1 MRSSARESVGGRN
14 PDTLSVVSVITAGL
28 DNRLSGQMEASS
40 LGGPL
45 FFLYTTS
52 YIYLE
57 LTGAPAL
64 PLILLFP
71 PTRHQGVHIL
81 RGGWCNLMSSPV
93 GTTPHPFRWN
103 SGKRVLTQG
112 QTLCYLATSYLFHEN
127 CIHIQ
132 RIVFFFLFWDWV
144 CKGKWMLVEF

>member
-1 MRSSARESVGGRN
+1 MRSNARESVGGRN

-64 PLILLFP
+64 PLILLFHP
-71 PTRHQGVHIL
+71 QGTRVYTF
-81 RGGWCNLMSSPV
+81 SEEADA
-93 GTTPHPFRWN
+93 TPHEQSRRDHTASVPLKQREACTYTGPN
-103 SGKRVLTQG
+103 SMLFGCVL
-112 QTLCYLATSYLFHEN
+112 LVPRKLYSHKMN
-127 CIHIQ
+127 CFI
-132 RIVFFFLFWDWV
+132 FFFFILGLKIW
-144 CKGKWMLVEF
+144 K